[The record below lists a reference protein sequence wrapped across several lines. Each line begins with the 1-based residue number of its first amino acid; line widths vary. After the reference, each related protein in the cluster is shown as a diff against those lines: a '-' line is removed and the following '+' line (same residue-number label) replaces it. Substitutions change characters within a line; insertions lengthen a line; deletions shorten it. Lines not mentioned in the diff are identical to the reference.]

1 MLASPPVRNMA
12 TVGGNVAAPSS
23 FRDLF
28 TVLLAMDA
36 QAVLQSLKGKRTA
49 ALEDLLLQDG
59 RVDVK
64 PNEIIAEIFF
74 DDLPRDSWC
83 SFGKVGRRLSFHVP
97 LVSLALFLR
106 LDANSKRIK
115 EVRSWF
121 NHLRESVPE
130 RPKRAEAALRN
141 EILDDSTI
149 ARASQALLDELQ
161 PVPSF
166 KASSDYKRR
175 AAARLFEDQLGHCA
189 EMILA
194 GTR

>member
-1 MLASPPVRNMA
+1 MRFDVFLPPSLNDLLRLLECGGDEVHLIAGGTDLLPRILREQTHVKLVADMSHIAELNFVKRKSRTIRIGALTRISELADNRLLNGNCEAIREVSSMLASPPVRNMA

-49 ALEDLLLQDG
+49 ALEDLFLQDG

-83 SFGKVGRRLSFHVP
+83 SFGKVG
-97 LVSLALFLR
+97 
-106 LDANSKRIK
+106 
-115 EVRSWF
+115 
-121 NHLRESVPE
+121 
-130 RPKRAEAALRN
+130 
-141 EILDDSTI
+141 
-149 ARASQALLDELQ
+149 
-161 PVPSF
+161 
-166 KASSDYKRR
+166 
-175 AAARLFEDQLGHCA
+175 
-189 EMILA
+189 
-194 GTR
+194 